1 VSGQADEVDLK
12 IPTLLFF
19 ALLGLFQQG
28 AARAQPTVS
37 PETPQLRTPALD
49 QFYKDHPDLRPA
61 MRPSPAPART
71 SAAPREVKPCAG
83 PAYPREARRLGQK
96 GAVELKFLI
105 DAEGAVTQAEV
116 QKSSGFPLLDEAGL
130 AAIRLCKFHPALKDG
145 RLIDSWH
152 AVSYKWALD

>member
-96 GAVELKFLI
+96 GAV
-105 DAEGAVTQAEV
+105 TQAEV